1 MAVVMVVMMVVMAV
15 VMMAMTVVEVRVE
28 AETDVHKVPALGS
41 PPVQSNTAY

>member
-1 MAVVMVVMMVVMAV
+1 MAVVMVVMVVMAV

-28 AETDVHKVPALGS
+28 AETDVNKVPALGL